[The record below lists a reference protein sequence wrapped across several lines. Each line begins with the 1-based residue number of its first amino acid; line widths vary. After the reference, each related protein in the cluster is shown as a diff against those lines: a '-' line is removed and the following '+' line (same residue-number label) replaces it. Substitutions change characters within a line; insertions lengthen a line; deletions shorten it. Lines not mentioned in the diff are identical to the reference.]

1 MLSNM
6 RTANPNQT
14 ATPWLWVLALT
25 LALLASL
32 GPPALAQMPP
42 PPAPGGERP
51 RNLLVEVR
59 QGSAFSDQAVGG
71 GVSSGPVVSGGVVI
85 SGGSGGFGGS
95 GVGVN
100 IGLGTIFGS
109 QQRSN
114 TSNSVATQ
122 IRVLDGGRATVQS
135 ATSQPLALLTRVGP
149 NLVPSAVFVAAGS
162 QIVLQPRLTAS
173 IGSPGAAPGT
183 PIPPP
188 WVEVTLSAQ
197 QAQFNPSIPGAVN
210 TQGASTT
217 LDLPLGEW
225 VTVAESTEQ
234 ADAGR
239 SGVGVGTGGGVVGAE
254 QRSRSGRFVVQ
265 IRVSVAP

>member
-32 GPPALAQMPP
+32 GAPALAQMPP

-100 IGLGTIFGS
+100 IGLGTIFGG

-114 TSNSVATQ
+114 TNNSVATQ

-135 ATSQPLALLTRVGP
+135 ATSSPLVLLTRVGP
-149 NLVPSAVFVAAGS
+149 NLVPSTVFVAAGS
-162 QIVLQPRLTAS
+162 SIVLQPRLTANS
-173 IGSPGAAPGT
+173 AAPAAA
-183 PIPPP
+183 
-188 WVEVTLSAQ
+188 WAEVTLSAQ
-197 QAQFNPSIPGAVN
+197 QAQFNPNIPGAVN

-217 LDLPLGEW
+217 LDVPLGEW
-225 VTVAESTEQ
+225 VTVAEQAEQ
-234 ADAGR
+234 SDASR
-239 SGVGVGTGGGVVGAE
+239 SAVGTGGVGAE
-254 QRSRSGRFVVQ
+254 QRSRSGRFAVQ
-265 IRVSVAP
+265 IRISVSN